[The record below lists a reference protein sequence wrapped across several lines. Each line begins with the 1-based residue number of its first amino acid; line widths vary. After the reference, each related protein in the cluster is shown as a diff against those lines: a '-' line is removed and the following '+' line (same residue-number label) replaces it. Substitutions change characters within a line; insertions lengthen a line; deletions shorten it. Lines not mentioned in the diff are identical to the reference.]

1 MFHSGQFKLLSLC
14 LMDEYIR
21 LNIAIIPSREVA
33 EAVIGLS
40 QNLADN
46 GKPGF
51 ILDGKDFIPHITCY
65 SPEFPS
71 RNKKKILQRLSKLTD
86 NLKKFDITFK
96 GLIITKEDNNY
107 GVEVSIA
114 KDEKIDKLHRL
125 VIRKLNPLRE
135 GHLREKY
142 KDPEYIK
149 KFPYAKRELM
159 KKILLEVGYP
169 RVLEAYRPHI
179 SIISYQ
185 KDVIRK
191 EIKLPEFNLKN
202 MEVSEVGL
210 FTMGEYGTCNKLI
223 HKFELK

>member
-1 MFHSGQFKLLSLC
+1 
-14 LMDEYIR
+14 MDKYVR
-21 LNIAIIPSREVA
+21 LDIAIIPSREVA

-40 QNLADN
+40 EKLSGN

-51 ILDGKDFIPHITCY
+51 VLDGKDFIPHITCY

-71 RNKKKILQRLSKLTD
+71 RNKKKIFQRLSKLTS
-86 NLKKFDITFK
+86 NLKKFEITFK
-96 GLIITKEDNNY
+96 GLKITEEDNY
-107 GVEVSIA
+107 CGVVVSIA

-125 VIRKLNPLRE
+125 IIKKLNPLRE

-149 KFPYAKRELM
+149 KFPHAKRELM
-159 KKILLEVGYP
+159 EKILLEVGYP

-179 SIISYQ
+179 SIIAYQ
-185 KDVIRK
+185 KDVTKK
-191 EIKLPEFNLKN
+191 EIKLPKFNLKN
-202 MEVSEVGL
+202 MKVSEVGL